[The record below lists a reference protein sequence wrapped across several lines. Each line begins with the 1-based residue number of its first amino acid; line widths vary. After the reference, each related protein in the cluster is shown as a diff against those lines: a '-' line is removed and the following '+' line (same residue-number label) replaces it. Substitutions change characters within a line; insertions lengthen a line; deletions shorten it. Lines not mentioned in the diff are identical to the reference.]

1 MQAQL
6 DGRAL
11 MILQHVVPGG
21 VAERLILPRRRFL
34 LGAAALVAAPAIVRA
49 GVLMP
54 IKTWP
59 IFPKKPAWR
68 IAADRILAEGDWQ
81 TAAAIYERNGWALAI
96 DF

>member
-1 MQAQL
+1 
-6 DGRAL
+6 

-21 VAERLILPRRRFL
+21 GAEHLVLPRRRFL

-54 IKTWP
+54 VKTWP
-59 IFPKKPAWR
+59 IFPKEPAWR
-68 IAADRILAEGDWQ
+68 IEAERLLAEGDWQ
-81 TAAAIYERNGWALAI
+81 SAAAICERNGCALAI